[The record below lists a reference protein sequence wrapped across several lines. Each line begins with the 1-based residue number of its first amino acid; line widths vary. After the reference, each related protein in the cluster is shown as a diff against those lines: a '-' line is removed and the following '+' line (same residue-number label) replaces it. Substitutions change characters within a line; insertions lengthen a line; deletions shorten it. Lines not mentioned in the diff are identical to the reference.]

1 MTRSRPLPGIRFEA
15 VAPPL
20 GDALPR
26 MDIPVFAGFA
36 ASGPLHTPLAVEDV
50 SQFANVFGGDVELP
64 RPRNVRDPRIAH
76 LGPTVRAFFRNGGR
90 RCWIIRV
97 ADSQAEWT
105 RFPMPNLMK
114 VLPDDTL
121 VPAFVVARSEGS
133 WADALRVQTNLRSRP
148 VRVLTLTL
156 GANPSMEVAVS
167 SANEI
172 AVGDLVRVSW
182 PDANLALHLFVDEV
196 IDASSPPPSTVRTV
210 SLRGKALW
218 LRRILPSPPEAE
230 PVYAVE
236 TSPAPSG
243 RMVSEQITFDLTVRS
258 SEDRPLRLSGLGFA
272 PAHTRYFGALPADVA
287 LFASKPEAQ
296 WELLWS
302 EVSSP
307 RFPIAALFDG
317 GRYLPVGMDVLLS
330 DEQPAAVHDEPRA
343 FVRNGLSQFSR
354 DMFLDANL
362 GHSDV
367 RDLLDRA
374 NALRDLQNA
383 TLTGIHAAIGIEEA
397 TMLAAPDAVHRG
409 WRLAADP
416 VAELGSPPASPLPPV
431 AARPTFFDCDTGLSV
446 SSPPSTSI
454 GGPAGAAENWTAF
467 DENEDDDPTLVDV
480 HKAMV
485 RIAAARADMVAMLSL
500 PRHYDHRRAIAHT
513 SLLEDLGAQ
522 ARSYAALSHP
532 WVVMRD
538 DDAGPLRTFP
548 PDGPMT
554 GVMAARA
561 NLRGAWVAPANEP
574 LRGVVALTP
583 AIRAD
588 ARQSLQ
594 DAGVNI
600 IRHEPSG
607 FVCLDADTLTI
618 DDDYRA
624 LNVRRLLILLR
635 RVAIRTGN
643 DYAFEPNSLSL
654 RNTIKRGFE
663 AMLSSLFARGAFAG
677 RNTKSAFQVVTDE
690 TVNTPAGV
698 DAGRLVA
705 EIRVAPSRPLSF
717 LTIRLLQRGE
727 AAVVQEVR

>member
-1 MTRSRPLPGIRFEA
+1 MTLSRPLPGIRFEA

-36 ASGPLHTPLAVEDV
+36 AAGPLHTPTAVEDAA
-50 SQFANVFGGDVELP
+50 QFANVFGGDVALP
-64 RPRNVRDPRIAH
+64 RPRNVREPRIGH

-97 ADSQAEWT
+97 ADARADST
-105 RFPMPNLMK
+105 RFLVPNLMK
-114 VLPDDTL
+114 VLPNDTL

-133 WADALRVQTNLRSRP
+133 WADELRVQTNLSTRP
-148 VRVLTLTL
+148 MRVKTFDT
-156 GANPSMEVAVS
+156 AHAEMAVIVA
-167 SANEI
+167 SASDVI
-172 AVGDLVRVSW
+172 AGDLIRLTW
-182 PDANLALHLFVDEV
+182 PDAKLAWHLYVDE
-196 IDASSPPPSTVRTV
+196 SRTTAGIAQ
-210 SLRGKALW
+210 LRGKALW
-218 LRRILPSPPEAE
+218 LETTTFTVPPNPS
-230 PVYAVE
+230 
-236 TSPAPSG
+236 PSG
-243 RMVSEQITFDLTVRS
+243 RMVAERITFDLTVRAN
-258 SEDRPLRLSGLGFA
+258 ERPLRLSGLGFA
-272 PAHTRYFGALPADVA
+272 SAHARYFGALPTDTT
-287 LFASKPEAQ
+287 LFASTPKPEWKA
-296 WELLWS
+296 LWD

-307 RFPIAALFDG
+307 RFPLAAVFDG
-317 GRYLPVGMDVLLS
+317 ERYIPAGMDVLLS
-330 DEQPAAVHDEPRA
+330 TEEQAQTHLIADP
-343 FVRNGLSQFSR
+343 FVRDGLSNFSR

-362 GHSDV
+362 IEPNV

-383 TLTGIHAAIGIEEA
+383 KLTGIHAAIGIEEA

-416 VAELGSPPASPLPPV
+416 VAELASPLSSP
-431 AARPTFFDCDTGLSV
+431 V
-446 SSPPSTSI
+446 SSPPSSPLPHVACSPTFVPCEPFASPPI
-454 GGPAGAAENWTAF
+454 SSPPAGPISAVDNWTAF
-467 DENEDDDPTLVDV
+467 DENDDDDPTLVSV
-480 HKAMV
+480 HEAM
-485 RIAAARADMVAMLSL
+485 IAMAAARADMVALLSL
-500 PRHYDHRRAIAHT
+500 PRHYDHRRAVAHT
-513 SLLEDLGAQ
+513 SLLQDLDSLSL
-522 ARSYAALSHP
+522 SYAALSHP
-532 WVVMRD
+532 WVIMRD

-548 PDGPMT
+548 PDGPMS

-561 NLRGAWVAPANEP
+561 NARGAWVAPANEP

-583 AIRAD
+583 AIGVD
-588 ARQSLQ
+588 ALQSLQ
-594 DAGVNI
+594 DAGVNV

-607 FVCLDADTLTI
+607 FVYLDADTLTN

-643 DYAFEPNSLSL
+643 DYAFEPNSSSL

-677 RNTKSAFQVVTDE
+677 RNTSSAFQVVTDE
-690 TVNTPAGV
+690 TVNTPSGV
-698 DAGRLVA
+698 DNGRLVA